1 MACIRM
7 DCFIYFFKIPKKFCF
22 HLFSNTPNQRRQS
35 DKRLP
40 NTKSIKLLD
49 DLDIFGKKKKSQILI
64 VGPDDLEKISGEVQ
78 SGQIDML
85 ALAGS
90 SQPLSRQKVTSHGI
104 ISRVLTKS
112 DIDRVDKSHSFKF
125 PPDLTSILSETLLLT
140 RHAMRRYS
148 ALRPRNLF
156 IYRKLCTSGFLFLA
170 ILIDL

>member
-1 MACIRM
+1 
-7 DCFIYFFKIPKKFCF
+7 
-22 HLFSNTPNQRRQS
+22 
-35 DKRLP
+35 
-40 NTKSIKLLD
+40 
-49 DLDIFGKKKKSQILI
+49 
-64 VGPDDLEKISGEVQ
+64 
-78 SGQIDML
+78 ML

-156 IYRKLCTSGFLFLA
+156 IYRKLCTSGFLVLA